1 MADTATGGPEEA
13 TVDVEVRWH
22 WLKGMYAANVLI
34 SGPIGL
40 GALLA
45 PALTRGL
52 LGVPA
57 GDPINF
63 GVATGAVPL
72 AFAIAGAAGLRAPL
86 RLSPVLGIQ
95 VVYKALFLL
104 GVAAPLALTDGIPGY
119 GLPVVAIFAFF
130 AVGNLIAIP
139 VPYLFGRIGDRD
151 LPTAE

>member
-1 MADTATGGPEEA
+1 MADTAAGGLEEA
-13 TVDVEVRWH
+13 TADVEVRWH
-22 WLKGMYAANVLI
+22 WLKGMYAANVLV

-72 AFAIAGAAGLRAPL
+72 AFAIAGVAGLRAPL
-86 RLSPVLGIQ
+86 RLSPVLGLQ
-95 VVYKALFLL
+95 VVYKGLFLL
-104 GVAAPLALTDGIPGY
+104 GVAVPLALTGGVPSY
-119 GLPVVAIFAFF
+119 GLPLVGIFAFF
-130 AVGNLIAIP
+130 VLGNLIAIP
-139 VPYLFGRIGDRD
+139 IPYVVGSAGD
-151 LPTAE
+151 PGVASTG